1 MNERTA
7 CDRNRDV
14 YDSVAVAEVYATSFV
29 RKGLLDA
36 ERRILA
42 LLGDWVYGK
51 EILDI
56 GVGGGRTAPQLHALA
71 SRYVGIDYAAA
82 MVDRCRGLFPTLDF
96 RCCDARDMK
105 EFDSDSF
112 DVAWFSF
119 NGIDYVS
126 PEGRVPHPRG
136 GPPHLEAGR
145 DLLFFVP
152 QSPGQAVETAA
163 TSVVRPRPEPRTA
176 PDP

>member
-1 MNERTA
+1 MNVRTA

-56 GVGGGRTAPQLHALA
+56 GVGGGRTAPNCMPSPRVTSGSTMPRRWSIAA
-71 SRYVGIDYAAA
+71 VACSRLWTSGAV
-82 MVDRCRGLFPTLDF
+82 M
-96 RCCDARDMK
+96 
-105 EFDSDSF
+105 
-112 DVAWFSF
+112 
-119 NGIDYVS
+119 
-126 PEGRVPHPRG
+126 
-136 GPPHLEAGR
+136 
-145 DLLFFVP
+145 
-152 QSPGQAVETAA
+152 PGT
-163 TSVVRPRPEPRTA
+163 
-176 PDP
+176 